1 MSLNS
6 KKKITKANRGI
17 TLIALVI
24 TIIVLLILAG
34 VTIVTLTGDNG
45 LLSKASNAKQTT
57 KDAEIEEE
65 VRLAWNSVYPDSYL
79 NNYDLATKASKLKEA
94 LDKNGSTS
102 TVTPEEGKLKVN
114 YKNKDFILD
123 PTTGS
128 LKKSLPEVT
137 AGQKAPNDS
146 NAQYKSGDYT
156 AIIPAGFTVSNK
168 PGETSIET
176 GLVIRDNPEN
186 GNEFVWIPVGIPW
199 KTDSSKTITLARYAF
214 KISDDETSG
223 TIRQTKTDGSELRQV
238 SLVGGQKHA
247 YNCIEEGTRE
257 TETKNAVAKDINDFI
272 AKTNAAGGF
281 WIGRYEA
288 RTTSQTAIS
297 SDPLTSVTEKPEYAV
312 YNYITQPDASAKART
327 MYTSDYF
334 ESDLVNSYAW
344 DTATLFLQEYDN
356 RTDAVKGNS
365 NYKAKYSNQI
375 RLSSG
380 IKNTGTNNL
389 SAEANKDKICNV
401 YDMADNCWE
410 WTTETSSYGGAPCVL
425 RGGSCNH
432 SSYYTSY
439 RNCNFTAYA
448 NADNSF
454 RPVLYI
460 K

>member
-1 MSLNS
+1 MKFNL
-6 KKKITKANRGI
+6 KTKDANKNKGI

-45 LLSKASNAKQTT
+45 ILSKANDAKNTT
-57 KDAEIEEE
+57 KDSEIEEE

-79 NNYDLATKASKLKEA
+79 NNYDLATKAIKLKEA

-114 YKNKDFILD
+114 YKNKYFILD

-128 LKKSLPEVT
+128 LKKLLPEVT
-137 AGQKAPNDS
+137 AGQKATGS
-146 NAQYKSGDYT
+146 NAIYKSENYT
-156 AIIPAGFTVSNK
+156 AIIPEGFTVSNQ
-168 PGETSIET
+168 PGESSIKE
-176 GLVIRDNPEN
+176 GLVIRDDS

-199 KTDSSKTITLARYAF
+199 KSDPSKTIELARYLF

-223 TIRQTKTDGSELRQV
+223 TILQTKTDGSALTL
-238 SLVGGQKHA
+238 SGILTS
-247 YNCIEEGTRE
+247 YTEEGTRE
-257 TETKNAVAKDINDFI
+257 TGTKNAVAKDINDFI

-334 ESDLVNSYAW
+334 ESDLINSYAW

-356 RTDAVKGNS
+356 RTNEVKGNS

-375 RLSSG
+375 RLSTVR
-380 IKNTGTNNL
+380 KDTGTNNL
-389 SAEANKDKICNV
+389 SVEANKDKICNV
-401 YDMADNCWE
+401 YDMADNCCE
-410 WTTETSSYGGAPCVL
+410 WTTETSSAGFYPCVQ
-425 RGGSCNH
+425 RGGYYGS
-432 SSYYTSY
+432 SSYTSGRY
-439 RNCNFTAYA
+439 YGKATGVDDGR
-448 NADNSF
+448 SF

>member
-1 MSLNS
+1 MKFNL
-6 KKKITKANRGI
+6 KTKDANKNKGI

-45 LLSKASNAKQTT
+45 ILSKANDAKNTT

-79 NNYDLATKASKLKEA
+79 NNYDLATKASELKKA
-94 LDKNGSTS
+94 LDKKGSTS
-102 TVTPEEGKLKVN
+102 TVTPEGEKLKVN
-114 YKNKDFILD
+114 YRNKDFILD
-123 PTTGS
+123 PTTGR
-128 LKKSLPEVT
+128 LDIKKPLPEVT
-137 AGQKAPNDS
+137 AGQKATGS
-146 NAQYKSGDYT
+146 NAIYKSENYT
-156 AIIPAGFTVSNK
+156 AIIPEGFTVSNQ
-168 PGETSIET
+168 PGESSIKE
-176 GLVIRDNPEN
+176 GLVIRDDS

-199 KTDSSKTITLARYAF
+199 KSDPSKTIELARYVF

-223 TIRQTKTDGSELRQV
+223 TILQTKTDGSALTL
-238 SLVGGQKHA
+238 SG
-247 YNCIEEGTRE
+247 IS
-257 TETKNAVAKDINDFI
+257 
-272 AKTNAAGGF
+272 
-281 WIGRYEA
+281 IGRYEA

-334 ESDLVNSYAW
+334 ESDLINSYAW

-356 RTDAVKGNS
+356 RTNEVKGNS

-375 RLSSG
+375 RLSTVR
-380 IKNTGTNNL
+380 KDTGTNNL
-389 SAEANKDKICNV
+389 SVEANKDKICNV
-401 YDMADNCWE
+401 YDMADNCCE
-410 WTTETSSYGGAPCVL
+410 WTTETSSAGFYPCVQ
-425 RGGSCNH
+425 RGGYYGS
-432 SSYYTSY
+432 SSYTSGRY
-439 RNCNFTAYA
+439 YGKATGVDDGR
-448 NADNSF
+448 SF